1 MIELTEV
8 VALVFAF
15 GAGSESIRSGAAG
28 AVAGTA
34 VVALLALGFG
44 AAIVALP
51 LVALRWA
58 AALTLAA
65 FGVFLFRSTLKSYRR
80 AHAGAGTPGLHRS
93 LQFAGGFSVGAVE
106 TIEVVVVLIA
116 LAAGGAGPSALVGAV
131 AGGLVLVGLAAFLHE
146 RIRRIKVPLLKLFAT
161 GMLFT
166 FAVFWAG
173 EGAGV
178 AWPYADLSLIPLF
191 AASVV
196 LVRVGIAMAEG
207 RRPAVP
213 VSAKG

>member
-1 MIELTEV
+1 M
-8 VALVFAF
+8 ALVFAF

-28 AVAGTA
+28 AAAGTA
-34 VVALLALGFG
+34 VIGLVALGFG
-44 AAIVALP
+44 AAIIALP
-51 LVALRWA
+51 LDWLRWA

-80 AHAGAGTPGLHRS
+80 AHSGNQPPGLHRT

-106 TIEVVVVLIA
+106 TTEVVIVLIA
-116 LAAGGAGPSALVGAV
+116 LAAGGDGPSALVGAV
-131 AGGLVLVGLAAFLHE
+131 AGGLLLVGLAALLHE

-161 GMLFT
+161 GMLFA

-178 AWPYADLSLIPLF
+178 VWPYADLSLVPLF
-191 AASVV
+191 VAAVI
-196 LVRVGIAMAEG
+196 LVRSGVMVAER
-207 RRPAVP
+207 RRPPLP

>member
-1 MIELTEV
+1 M
-8 VALVFAF
+8 FAF

-28 AVAGTA
+28 AAAGTA
-34 VVALLALGFG
+34 VVGAIALGFG

-51 LVALRWA
+51 LGWLRWA

-80 AHAGAGTPGLHRS
+80 AHAGTAAPGLHRT

-106 TIEVVVVLIA
+106 TTEVVIVLIA
-116 LAAGGAGPSALVGAV
+116 LAAGGDGSSALVGAM
-131 AGGLVLVGLAAFLHE
+131 AGGLVLVGLAALLHE

-178 AWPYADLSLIPLF
+178 AWPYADLFLVPLF
-191 AASVV
+191 VGAVI
-196 LVRVGIAMAEG
+196 LVRLGIAAAES
-207 RRPAVP
+207 RRPAMP
-213 VSAKG
+213 VRAKG